1 MKLNVGSSLSNP
13 RLLIGLFLLSAFLT
27 IIGLGA
33 PKGSDERKQSKG
45 SLQLPAPAANA
56 RSQSKGVTSRNNPY
70 HYADAN
76 GSRASGTK
84 SGPALIR
91 NDRRSRP
98 RGNGAWSS
106 LGPPGGDVFD

>member
-1 MKLNVGSSLSNP
+1 MKLNVGPSLSNP

-27 IIGLGA
+27 IIGFGA
-33 PKGSDERKQSKG
+33 IPKGSDERKQSKG

-56 RSQSKGVTSRNNPY
+56 RPQSKGVTSSNNPY
-70 HYADAN
+70 HYADEN
-76 GSRASGTK
+76 GNRASGTK

-98 RGNGAWSS
+98 RDRKST
-106 LGPPGGDVFD
+106 